1 MGSCCRVSPSIRLAG
16 SHLSTWMERST
27 VREKCRT
34 GNQNTRTGSER
45 TNRDSMAPPTVPRH
59 EAVVKLVITY
69 YSANDRQA
77 RKASAKLA
85 ARKAHGGSL

>member
-1 MGSCCRVSPSIRLAG
+1 
-16 SHLSTWMERST
+16 MERST
-27 VREKCRT
+27 VREKCFTQQRNTLSPART
-34 GNQNTRTGSER
+34 GTQNTRTGSER

-85 ARKAHGGSL
+85 ARKAHGGPL